1 MRNWIPALAGLVL
14 LPAIALAQTAPTVT
28 LDGVVRD
35 EKGKPLHLAEVI
47 IGDRR
52 SLTNAK
58 GEFSISEVP
67 AGEVTFMT
75 RRIGYFPAT
84 SVIAVDPGVTVHL
97 AIKMV
102 PSAVKLGTI
111 IIEGKRYD
119 KALWQTG
126 FYQRRDNGFG
136 HFFDSDYLSRFHAGL
151 SGLIATVPSVRIN
164 RGKAGVDVALGSF
177 SNGTGCP
184 LEVFL
189 DGNHIKWATT
199 AGLNAIAR
207 TEEILGIEVYPR
219 ASEMPTVISGRG
231 GQSQMGLLGSVRLK
245 GLDKM
250 GVEPEPGETDFNQQY
265 DVGGG
270 QAECGAMLIW
280 TKRMAAKAPKKKS

>member
-1 MRNWIPALAGLVL
+1 MRNWILALATLIVL
-14 LPAIALAQTAPTVT
+14 PPIAVAQAPPTIT

-35 EKGKPLHLAEVI
+35 DRGKPLHLAEVI
-47 IGDRR
+47 VGEKRA
-52 SLTNAK
+52 LTNAK
-58 GEFSISEVP
+58 GEFSLSELP
-67 AGEVTFMT
+67 AGEVVFMT

-119 KALWQTG
+119 KTLWQTG

-136 HFFDSDYLSRFHAGL
+136 HFFDVDYLSRFHAGL
-151 SGLIATVPSVRIN
+151 SGLIAMVPSVRIN

-177 SNGTGCP
+177 SNGTLCP
-184 LEVFL
+184 LEIFL
-189 DGNHIKWATT
+189 DGNHIKWAST

-207 TEEILGIEVYPR
+207 TEDIIGIEVYPR

-245 GLDKM
+245 GVDKM
-250 GVEPEPGETDFNQQY
+250 GVEPEPGEDNFNQSY

-280 TKRMAAKAPKKKS
+280 TKRMARGTPKK

>member
-1 MRNWIPALAGLVL
+1 MRTWIAAIAALVL
-14 LPAIALAQTAPTVT
+14 VPTISFAQAPPTVT
-28 LDGVVRD
+28 LDGIVRD
-35 EKGKPLHLAEVI
+35 DKGKPLHLAEVI
-47 IGDRR
+47 VGEKR

-58 GEFSISEVP
+58 GEFSISEIP

-84 SVIAVDPGVTVHL
+84 SVIAVDPGAIVHL
-97 AIKMV
+97 AIRLV
-102 PSAVKLGTI
+102 PSAVTLGTI

-119 KALWQTG
+119 KTLWQTG

-136 HFFDSDYLSRFHAGL
+136 TFFDSEYLARFHAGL
-151 SGLIATVPSVRIN
+151 SGLIATVPSVRIA

-177 SNGTGCP
+177 SNGTACP
-184 LEVFL
+184 IEVFL

-207 TEEILGIEVYPR
+207 TEEIIGIEVYPR

-250 GVEPEPGETDFNQQY
+250 GVEPEPGEPNFNQEFEA
-265 DVGGG
+265 GGG

-280 TKRMAAKAPKKKS
+280 TKRMARAAKKKS